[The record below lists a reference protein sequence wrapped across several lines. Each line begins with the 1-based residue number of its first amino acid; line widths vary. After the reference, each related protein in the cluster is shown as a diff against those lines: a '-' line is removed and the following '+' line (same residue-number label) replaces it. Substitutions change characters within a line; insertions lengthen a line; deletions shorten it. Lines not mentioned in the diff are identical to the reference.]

1 MSLVWLKKIS
11 NEAGNLAAGF
21 VLLLIPIF
29 AVGSFARHFQHTL
42 YKKQNVQPRMD
53 SAVFAAAR
61 VKPAQQNIDKIDV
74 AFMLDVS
81 GSLKG
86 SSRTRNLQSAAKKV
100 IEILLRS
107 DVSDTLIK
115 NTRLGFRV

>member
-11 NEAGNLAAGF
+11 NEAGNVARGF
-21 VLLLIPIF
+21 VLSLIPIF
-29 AVGSFARHFQHTL
+29 AVASFARNFEHTL
-42 YKKQNVQPRMD
+42 NKKQSVQPHMD
-53 SAVFAAAR
+53 SMVFAAAR
-61 VKPAQQNIDKIDV
+61 VKPTERSIDKIDV
-74 AFMLDVS
+74 AFMLDIS
-81 GSLKG
+81 SSLKG
-86 SSRTRNLQSAAKKV
+86 SSRTRNLQSSAKKV

>member
-21 VLLLIPIF
+21 VLLLIPV
-29 AVGSFARHFQHTL
+29 ASFARNFQHTL

-61 VKPAQQNIDKIDV
+61 VKPAQQNIDIIDV